1 MSSLQLERT
10 SPNQTNDTLPCL
22 GDFHAAN
29 RQIYQLS
36 PKGKGEGERVSKR
49 ERETVGEML
58 KTDKRELRELR
69 REEGRKDW
77 VYAVYYPNDA
87 PVCLSA

>member
-1 MSSLQLERT
+1 
-10 SPNQTNDTLPCL
+10 
-22 GDFHAAN
+22 
-29 RQIYQLS
+29 
-36 PKGKGEGERVSKR
+36 
-49 ERETVGEML
+49 ML